1 MHLGGP
7 VFFAL
12 RQVSGNGLDVP
23 QFLRQSQL
31 IEARTVNFRRQISH
45 RFCRCL
51 ASGDFNV
58 SLREYISRDC
68 QRLVSMM
75 NTPCR
80 SLSLRRKS
88 FITWIRTLRRLSF
101 PMFTTSPGLTLMNS
115 TRVVVMFT
123 SRGEVSCRRPGCCSI
138 VERLVKSE
146 N

>member
-1 MHLGGP
+1 MHLGGAA
-7 VFFAL
+7 FFAL
-12 RQVSGNGLDVP
+12 REVSGNSLDVP
-23 QFLRQSQL
+23 QLLRQSQL

-45 RFCRCL
+45 RFCRGL

-58 SLREYISRDC
+58 FRREYKLRNC

-115 TRVVVMFT
+115 TWVVDIFAAWGRLAWEE
-123 SRGEVSCRRPGCCSI
+123 RGCWRIVRP
-138 VERLVKSE
+138 LVKSE
-146 N
+146 I